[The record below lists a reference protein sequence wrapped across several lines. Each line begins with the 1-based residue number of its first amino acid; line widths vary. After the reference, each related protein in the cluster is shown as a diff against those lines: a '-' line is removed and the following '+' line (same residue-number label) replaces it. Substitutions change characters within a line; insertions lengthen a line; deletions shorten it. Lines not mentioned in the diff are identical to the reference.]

1 MSKTNKTIKVGALH
15 RGFSIQ
21 RDAISEDDRTVD
33 IAFSSEEPVERW
45 FGNEILDHSKDSVDL
60 GRLQSGGAVLVDHNT
75 SDHVGVVEAVSID
88 ADRRGRAT
96 VRFGKSG
103 RADEIWQ
110 DVVDGI
116 RHNVSVGYR
125 INKMKLDSEEE
136 GMETYRATSWTPY
149 ELSFVS
155 VPADSSV
162 GVGRSDEAEERSITI
177 ENQYEDTV
185 ETIEKDRKMSEEKKT
200 EAPSIDVDAERA
212 KIRKAEIKRISEIE
226 ALGDKFEAKDMA
238 RDYVNEGKS
247 IDDFRVSLLAKMG
260 DATPVTE
267 SADIGLTDTE
277 VRQFSF
283 MKAINALANP
293 QDRRAQ
299 EAAAFE
305 FDASRAAAD
314 KYGRDPQ
321 GIMIPMEIL
330 RGKRDLNVGTTTAGG
345 HTVATDLL
353 ADSFIEKLDNAMIAT
368 RAGAT
373 VLRDLQGNIAIPRAT
388 GGATSYWVAESG
400 NITESAAAFD
410 QVTMSPKTVGA
421 FSDISRKLLLQSSID
436 VENFVR
442 NDLALRLA
450 LAIDNK
456 AFEGDGTSNTP
467 TGVVNE
473 TGVGSVAFASATAG
487 AATFGEVVD
496 MESEVSQDNALL
508 GNLSYITNAAQMGY
522 LKQTKKDSGSG
533 IFLVEDSQLNG
544 YPVLVSNQISTTGQM
559 LFGNW
564 ADLMIGYW
572 SGVDINVDTSTGS
585 ASGTLRIVALQDV
598 DVAVRHGESFCKGV

>member
-1 MSKTNKTIKVGALH
+1 MSKKTNKTIEAGVLH
-15 RGFSIQ
+15 RGFSFD
-21 RDAISEDDRTVD
+21 REAISEEGRTVE

-45 FGNEILDHSKDSVDL
+45 FGNEILDHSKSSVDL
-60 GRLQSGGAVLVDHNT
+60 GRLKNGGAILVDHDPA
-75 SDHVGVVEAVSID
+75 DHIGVVEAVSID
-88 ADRRGRAT
+88 GDKRGRAT
-96 VRFGKSG
+96 VRFGKSS
-103 RADEIWQ
+103 RAEEIWQ

-125 INKMKLDSEEE
+125 INKMILDSEDE
-136 GMETYRATSWTPY
+136 GAETYRATSWTPH
-149 ELSFVS
+149 EISFVS

-162 GVGRSDEAEERSITI
+162 GVGRKETDDKRSITI
-177 ENQYEDTV
+177 ENLY
-185 ETIEKDRKMSEEKKT
+185 EEKKMSKEKVEVT
-200 EAPSIDVDAERA
+200 SIDVDAERA
-212 KIRKAEIKRISEIE
+212 VIRKAELSRIGEIE
-226 ALGDKFEAKDMA
+226 ALGNKFEAKDMA
-238 RDYVNEGKS
+238 RDFVNQGKDA
-247 IDDFRVSLLAKMG
+247 DDFRSALLEKMG
-260 DATPVTE
+260 NATAITE
-267 SADIGLTDTE
+267 SADIGMTDTE

-293 QDRRAQ
+293 GDRRAQ
-299 EAAAFE
+299 ENASFE
-305 FDASRAAAD
+305 FETSRAAAE
-314 KYGRDPQ
+314 KYGKNPQ
-321 GIMIPMEIL
+321 GLMIPMDVL
-330 RGKRDLNVGTTTAGG
+330 KGQRDLNVGTATAGG

-353 ADSFIEKLDNAMIAT
+353 ADSFIDKLDNAMVAT

-400 NITESAAAFD
+400 AITESAAAFD

-421 FSDISRKLLLQSSID
+421 FSDVSRKLLLQSSVD
-436 VENFVR
+436 VESFVR

-467 TGVVNE
+467 TGVVNA

-487 AATFGEVVD
+487 AATWGEIID

-533 IFLVEDSQLNG
+533 IFLVEGSQLNG
-544 YPVLVSNQISTTGQM
+544 YNVLVSNQISTAGQM

-585 ASGTLRIVALQDV
+585 TSGTVRIVALQDV
-598 DVAVRHGESFCKGV
+598 DVAVRHGESFAKGV

>member
-185 ETIEKDRKMSEEKKT
+185 ETIEKDRKMSEE
-200 EAPSIDVDAERA
+200 
-212 KIRKAEIKRISEIE
+212 
-226 ALGDKFEAKDMA
+226 
-238 RDYVNEGKS
+238 N
-247 IDDFRVSLLAKMG
+247 
-260 DATPVTE
+260 
-267 SADIGLTDTE
+267 
-277 VRQFSF
+277 
-283 MKAINALANP
+283 
-293 QDRRAQ
+293 
-299 EAAAFE
+299 
-305 FDASRAAAD
+305 
-314 KYGRDPQ
+314 
-321 GIMIPMEIL
+321 
-330 RGKRDLNVGTTTAGG
+330 RGT
-345 HTVATDLL
+345 
-353 ADSFIEKLDNAMIAT
+353 I
-368 RAGAT
+368 
-373 VLRDLQGNIAIPRAT
+373 
-388 GGATSYWVAESG
+388 Y
-400 NITESAAAFD
+400 
-410 QVTMSPKTVGA
+410 
-421 FSDISRKLLLQSSID
+421 
-436 VENFVR
+436 
-442 NDLALRLA
+442 
-450 LAIDNK
+450 
-456 AFEGDGTSNTP
+456 
-467 TGVVNE
+467 
-473 TGVGSVAFASATAG
+473 
-487 AATFGEVVD
+487 
-496 MESEVSQDNALL
+496 
-508 GNLSYITNAAQMGY
+508 
-522 LKQTKKDSGSG
+522 
-533 IFLVEDSQLNG
+533 
-544 YPVLVSNQISTTGQM
+544 
-559 LFGNW
+559 
-564 ADLMIGYW
+564 
-572 SGVDINVDTSTGS
+572 
-585 ASGTLRIVALQDV
+585 
-598 DVAVRHGESFCKGV
+598 

>member
-1 MSKTNKTIKVGALH
+1 MSKKTNKTIEAGVLH
-15 RGFSIQ
+15 RGFSFD
-21 RDAISEDDRTVD
+21 REAISEEGRTVE

-45 FGNEILDHSKDSVDL
+45 FGNEILDHSKSSVDL
-60 GRLQSGGAVLVDHNT
+60 GRLKNGGAILVDHDPA
-75 SDHVGVVEAVSID
+75 DHIGVVEAVSID
-88 ADRRGRAT
+88 GDKRGRAT
-96 VRFGKSG
+96 VRFGKSS
-103 RADEIWQ
+103 RAEEIWQ

-125 INKMKLDSEEE
+125 INKMILDSEEE
-136 GMETYRATSWTPY
+136 GAETYRATSWTPH
-149 ELSFVS
+149 EISFVS

-162 GVGRSDEAEERSITI
+162 GVGRKETNDKRSITI
-177 ENQYEDTV
+177 ENLY
-185 ETIEKDRKMSEEKKT
+185 EEKKMSKEKVEVT
-200 EAPSIDVDAERA
+200 SIDVDAERA
-212 KIRKAEIKRISEIE
+212 VIRKAELSRIGEIE
-226 ALGDKFEAKDMA
+226 ALGNKFEAKDMA
-238 RDYVNEGKS
+238 RDFVNQGKDA
-247 IDDFRVSLLAKMG
+247 DDFRSALLEKMG
-260 DATPVTE
+260 NATAITE
-267 SADIGLTDTE
+267 SADIGMTDTE

-293 QDRRAQ
+293 GDRRAQ
-299 EAAAFE
+299 ENASFE
-305 FDASRAAAD
+305 FETSRAAAE
-314 KYGRDPQ
+314 KYGKNPQ
-321 GIMIPMEIL
+321 GLMIPMDVL
-330 RGKRDLNVGTTTAGG
+330 KGQRDLNVGTATAGG

-353 ADSFIEKLDNAMIAT
+353 ADSFIDKLDNAMVAT

-400 NITESAAAFD
+400 AITESAAAFD

-421 FSDISRKLLLQSSID
+421 FSDVSRKLLLQSSVD
-436 VENFVR
+436 VESFVR

-467 TGVVNE
+467 TGVVNA

-487 AATFGEVVD
+487 AATWGEIID

-533 IFLVEDSQLNG
+533 IFLVEGSQLNG
-544 YPVLVSNQISTTGQM
+544 YNVLVSNQISTAGQM

-572 SGVDINVDTSTGS
+572 SGVDINVDTSTGCS
-585 ASGTLRIVALQDV
+585 VTGLI
-598 DVAVRHGESFCKGV
+598 

>member
-88 ADRRGRAT
+88 ADRRGRST
-96 VRFGKSG
+96 VRFLKSG